1 MIGPSTRWGRGQAGG
16 GAGDV
21 RLAGD
26 PQGRSLSAWPLL
38 AEDGVHY
45 NQIVGRVIEF
55 WPYLKKGPHVTSSTF
70 SGGMTFPF
78 VGIVLKGASG
88 ADLSRA
94 GSASSSVRLTDVIN
108 ALGNK

>member
-1 MIGPSTRWGRGQAGG
+1 M
-16 GAGDV
+16 

-78 VGIVLKGASG
+78 VGMGLKGASG
-88 ADLSRA
+88 ADLFKSRISKQFCA
-94 GSASSSVRLTDVIN
+94 FDGCYECTR
-108 ALGNK
+108 K